1 MLNQELKLV
10 FPELYYLAKKE
21 TEAQGRVMHEDS
33 DISGSFAWSNSS
45 QGHSFWSDILA
56 SNFKIW
62 KEDATLPYLKKY
74 NPEVYHMAVIEKIRQ
89 YGCTIE
95 SAKSYQGC
103 ISAYF
108 NFERSFHGYDFW
120 SPIAFASSRI
130 VRKTTIGKRLN
141 KGFPFIVKDSNGRLL
156 YKEDHKGNWY
166 RRKYN
171 KKGNL
176 ILIKN
181 NKGKL
186 WRTTVTTG

>member
-21 TEAQGRVMHEDS
+21 TEAQGKVMHEES
-33 DISGSFAWSNSS
+33 DISGSFAWSESS

-74 NPEVYHMAVIEKIRQ
+74 NPEVYEMAVLEKIRQ
-89 YGCTIE
+89 HGCTRE
-95 SAKSYQGC
+95 SAESFQGC
-103 ISAYF
+103 IHAYF
-108 NFERSFHGYDFW
+108 SFVMSFHGYDFW
-120 SPIAFASSRI
+120 SPIAFPGRPNSL
-130 VRKTTIGKRLN
+130 KTTIGKRLN
-141 KGFPFIVKDSNGRLL
+141 KVFPFIVKDSNGRLL
-156 YKEDHKGNWY
+156 YREDHKGNWY

-171 KKGNL
+171 NQGNL

-181 NKGKL
+181 SKGKL